1 MQKNN
6 TSLFFMILLSHMN
19 LQTLNIYKKEVEHS
33 FRSLD
38 VNIMQKS
45 NLIIMQSFKSLLVLF
60 KLFQDFKEDVGIK

>member
-1 MQKNN
+1 MQKND

-38 VNIMQKS
+38 INIMQKS
-45 NLIIMQSFKSLLVLF
+45 NLIINLL
-60 KLFQDFKEDVGIK
+60 KAC